1 MNTYKKANK
10 DKTMLE
16 QIREYCDA
24 NGISAYE
31 LAKHLPLSQVALQ
44 GILNG
49 TTSQPRLKNIQL
61 IYDYLFEGKSNI
73 VNEPASVYL
82 TGYDKKV
89 NEAKQE
95 IEELEK
101 KLKSNDPDLS
111 EKAKEFIRNIISLKY
126 EEINLILEAKLDKLK
141 EDEELNN

>member
-1 MNTYKKANK
+1 MQKYIVLKMNELKIKE
-10 DKTMLE
+10 L
-16 QIREYCDA
+16 REKLGLTQEKLA
-24 NGISAYE
+24 ELIGVSRNTIINYE
-31 LAKHLPLSQVALQ
+31 KGGKIPESKRQ
-44 GILNG
+44 ILNNIL
-49 TTSQPRLKNIQL
+49 LKNAQ
-61 IYDYLFEGKSNI
+61 YETV
-73 VNEPASVYL
+73 VNEPSSVYL

-141 EDEELNN
+141 EDEELNNK

>member
-1 MNTYKKANK
+1 MQKYIVLKMNELKIKE
-10 DKTMLE
+10 L
-16 QIREYCDA
+16 REKLGLTQEKLA
-24 NGISAYE
+24 ELIGVSRNTIINYE
-31 LAKHLPLSQVALQ
+31 KGGKIPESKRQ
-44 GILNG
+44 ILNNIL
-49 TTSQPRLKNIQL
+49 LKNAQ
-61 IYDYLFEGKSNI
+61 YETV
-73 VNEPASVYL
+73 VNEPSSVYL